1 MPEREDGLKVLDAMT
16 ISGEVERM
24 CREASTSPAPGLAAA
39 LAGAL
44 AECPPGPSS
53 EALAICLENIET
65 ASACGLPL
73 CQDTGVPVFLAEL
86 GNDVIIKGG
95 TLASAVSSG
104 VSSSCRAGFLRP
116 SMVYDPFGCRL
127 NTGDSTP
134 PILHVEIVEGSSL
147 HLGLVLRGAGTENA
161 SRTAMLPPLAGAD
174 GVARFAVESVA
185 SQGAFACPP
194 LVVSVG
200 VGGNLETCALLA
212 KKGLL
217 RPFGA
222 PSPEPACAALEER
235 LLGEV
240 NGLVI
245 GPQGF
250 GGPCTALSVRVT
262 SAPCHMASLPV
273 CVCLGCHALRTA
285 EAVL

>member
-1 MPEREDGLKVLDAMT
+1 MRELDAET
-16 ISGEVERM
+16 IAMAVEGM
-24 CREASTSPAPGLAAA
+24 CREGSTSPAPGLAPA
-39 LAGAL
+39 LADAL
-44 AECPPGPSS
+44 AQCPPGPSR
-53 EALAICLENIET
+53 EVLAICLENIDI
-65 ASACGLPL
+65 ASSSGLPL

-86 GNDVIIKGG
+86 GSEVTIKGG
-95 TLASAVSSG
+95 TLETAIASG
-104 VSSSCRAGFLRP
+104 VSSACRAGFLRP
-116 SMVYDPFGCRL
+116 SMVSDPFGCRL

-134 PILHVEIVEGSSL
+134 PVVHLGIVEGSSL
-147 HLGLVLRGAGTENA
+147 RLGLVLRGAGTENA
-161 SRTAMLPPLAGAD
+161 SRVAMLPPLSGAD
-174 GVARFAVESVA
+174 GVARFVVDTVA

-194 LVVSVG
+194 LIVSVG

-222 PSPEPACAALEER
+222 GSPDPACAALEER
-235 LLGEV
+235 LLNRINSLG
-240 NGLVI
+240 I

-273 CVCLGCHALRTA
+273 CVCMGCHALRTA
-285 EAVL
+285 EAML